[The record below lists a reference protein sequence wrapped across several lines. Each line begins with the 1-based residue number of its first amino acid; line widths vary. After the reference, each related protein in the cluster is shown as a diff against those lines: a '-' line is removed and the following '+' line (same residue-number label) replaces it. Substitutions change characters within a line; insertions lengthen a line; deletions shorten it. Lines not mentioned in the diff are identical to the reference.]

1 MAEAKTATRP
11 AAKTVSLMHL
21 AGSKLR
27 NRLKTSQPMD
37 ESASEGVT
45 SKFARR
51 QLEKLGW
58 KEGEG
63 LGKRRD
69 GMSTHI
75 KVKRRADEQGGI
87 GTLSSDSVMDQLQI
101 GNDWWKH
108 SVGDTLAKLAAK
120 AKSSKQKK
128 KKKSSKSKNGEDEE
142 NDSKKKRKK
151 DKKDNSKKRLF
162 TDDELFLATGGARF
176 GMRAQTQQKSKWKRA
191 ESALSEQE
199 EQDARNKIEWNGQT
213 APVVLL
219 SSSEQQQPKR
229 KKQKLGSSS
238 PEEKDN
244 AEDNNGTVKKIESK
258 SEDEEEET
266 EEQRKKRRKEEKKKR
281 KEEKQRSSDNK
292 DEEAEETTTTQQT
305 KRKKKKRKSEE

>member
-1 MAEAKTATRP
+1 MAEVKTATRP
-11 AAKTVSLMHL
+11 TAKTVSLMHL

-27 NRLKTSQPMD
+27 NRLKTNQPLD

-87 GTLSSDSVMDQLQI
+87 GTLSSDSVVEQLQI

-128 KKKSSKSKNGEDEE
+128 KKKTSKSKKGEDEE
-142 NDSKKKRKK
+142 DDSKRKRKK

-199 EQDARNKIEWNGQT
+199 EQDARNKIEWNGLT
-213 APVVLL
+213 APAVLL

-238 PEEKDN
+238 PEEKDS
-244 AEDNNGTVKKIESK
+244 AKDNYGTVLKIESK
-258 SEDEEEET
+258 SEDEEEEN

-281 KEEKQRSSDNK
+281 KQEKQRSSDNK

-305 KRKKKKRKSEE
+305 KKKKKKRKSEE

>member
-258 SEDEEEET
+258 SEDEEET
-266 EEQRKKRRKEEKKKR
+266 EEQRKKRRKEEKKR
-281 KEEKQRSSDNK
+281 KQEKQRSSDNK
-292 DEEAEETTTTQQT
+292 DEEAEETTTAQQT
-305 KRKKKKRKSEE
+305 KKKKKKRKSEE